1 MASSDQANKNVE
13 ARKKALQESHTRQ
26 ALKRKS
32 YSGLDLSSV
41 GSALGAAI
49 QKADNTEY
57 KLMSKWQKIYG
68 GDLIERRDGTHVLV
82 NKNGTFYIMGVL

>member
-1 MASSDQANKNVE
+1 MESSDQAQKNVE
-13 ARKKALQESHTRQ
+13 ARRKALQEAHTRQ

-49 QKADNTEY
+49 PKADNAEY
-57 KLMSKWQKIYG
+57 KLMSKWQKVYG
-68 GDLIERRDGTHVLV
+68 GDLIERKDGTHVLV
-82 NKNGTFYIMGVL
+82 NKNGTF